1 VNDNIIF
8 NVSPTIGDHV
18 MCAGIALAPSLGLP
32 VKAPADCAPYAAIDA
47 AGDPLGAVPVGG
59 VVAG

>member
-1 VNDNIIF
+1 
-8 NVSPTIGDHV
+8 